1 MRKLAILILFLTLIA
16 HAENYV
22 VVNSMD
28 GRDVLS
34 GIFYANVKG
43 YPVKFMPYPEGSPDL
58 LAAKV
63 GGSHNILLIQSEA
76 KPVSAF
82 LRDVLERR
90 NNSVE
95 LYTSADAG
103 NTNLDLAARSGAKKF
118 IIVDSAYADGALSVM
133 SYAAMERAYVILST
147 KDNAKRIREIV
158 KDADEIT
165 IYGYVDS
172 EVKEQLADLNPR
184 YIGNGEDRYADNV
197 EISRML
203 MEKYNITMVIFTEG
217 TFIEEGM
224 VSSRVPFIFSG
235 RVVPDVTY
243 NFVKEQVR
251 EDRLKI
257 AYLIGGTKI
266 APAIRAMRA
275 RIETELLNEG
285 MNKTFGLWVRYG
297 QAVPSAA
304 GGVLGL
310 DTFPLPAYIPKLNIS
325 EVVYNR
331 ASKSLMIRLDN
342 LGDGPAYFITE
353 IKIQVNGQDYRV
365 LGENETKLIEYGDV
379 AGLEYPLDLSEVEE
393 GNVTAVVI
401 VKYGS
406 TKSVLE
412 EYSYYS
418 GPIAEIEYVDKS
430 NVTAKSARYDGSR
443 KIIQVTIRNNENKSV
458 YVSSDVELI
467 LDGELVRIRGP
478 RNDALEPN
486 MIAVQDFPVELS
498 SEDLATN
505 KNITVYLKYGGR
517 PGFLSK
523 ESTVVLPLE
532 YEEFPLW
539 CIGGII
545 AIILAVI
552 LLVVYYY
559 LKEKKKG

>member
-82 LRDVLERR
+82 LRDALERR

-103 NTNLDLAARSGAKKF
+103 NTNLDLAVRSGAKKF

-184 YIGNGEDRYADNV
+184 YIGKGEDRYADNV

-203 MEKYNITMVIFTEG
+203 MEKYNITMVVFTEG

-251 EDRLKI
+251 EDRLKT

-285 MNKTFGLWVRYG
+285 MNKTFGLWIRYG

-310 DTFPLPAYIPKLNIS
+310 DTFPLPAYIPRLNIS

-418 GPIAEIEYVDKS
+418 GPIAKIEYVDKS

-458 YVSSDVELI
+458 YVSSDVGLI

-498 SEDLATN
+498 SEDLAAN

-523 ESTVVLPLE
+523 ESTTVLPLE

-539 CIGGII
+539 CIGGIV
-545 AIILAVI
+545 AIILVVI
-552 LLVVYYY
+552 LLVAYYY
-559 LKEKKKG
+559 WKEKKKG